1 MSEYTTAREFFD
13 VYTRALLDR
22 DAKAI
27 AGHYA
32 VPALIEFPGQ
42 AIAVSEASQ
51 TEEFF
56 AGAFGQYE
64 GVWAIDAAVDVV
76 AATSHSIWADV
87 TWDHHGGAPDERNM
101 YQLVSIGEGWKI
113 AVLTPLDA

>member
-1 MSEYTTAREFFD
+1 MSHDIIAREFFD
-13 VYTRALLDR
+13 AYTSALLDR

-32 VPALIEFPGQ
+32 VPALIEFPER
-42 AIAVSEASQ
+42 AIAVSDPGQ

-64 GVWAIDAAVDVV
+64 GVSRAEAAVAVV
-76 AATSHSIWADV
+76 AATGHSIWADV
-87 TWDHHGGAPDERNM
+87 TWNHHGGAPDERNM
-101 YQLVSIGEGWKI
+101 YQLVRGGEGWKI
-113 AVLTPLDA
+113 AVLTPMDA